1 MNKRK
6 IIIFVLILLICP
18 IGLVIKDKLEPKD
31 DIYVL
36 TKEENLSEKDE
47 SQESEEDKTVEKEE
61 SNITNKVITV
71 YISGEVNNP
80 GIVNLKEGDRLA
92 TAVEKVGG
100 TTKNADLNG
109 INMAIKIEDE
119 MHYIIPK
126 IGEKVN
132 EDVDNTENLQ
142 KESGVSS
149 SNSSLININT
159 ATIEELDKLPGVG
172 EATANKIVN
181 HRDEIGEFKSIEEIK
196 NVNGIGDKKFEQ
208 IKSLICIK

>member
-18 IGLVIKDKLEPKD
+18 IGLVIKDKLESKD

-181 HRDEIGEFKSIEEIK
+181 HRDESGEFKSIEEIK